1 MVKSMILLLRD
12 RSSVRFLEP
21 IETYGN
27 LHQVRLLSI
36 LPFLISQLLT
46 PTNLHLQTCRT
57 SEEDRDGRHGCNHP
71 GPHLLYARGG

>member
-12 RSSVRFLEP
+12 RSSVKFLWP

-27 LHQVRLLSI
+27 LHQARLLSI
-36 LPFLISQLLT
+36 LPFLISQLLI

-57 SEEDRDGRHGCNHP
+57 LEEDRDGRHGCNLP
-71 GPHLLYARGG
+71 EPHLLYARRG